1 MMLTHLKYILLLAVC
16 VLFLFGDADA
26 QQRRAVKVLGLSVEG
41 NTTTDPNMIRLS
53 SGITPGT
60 EITGE
65 SVQEA
70 IRQLWRMNLFSDI
83 QVVIDRE
90 VSEGVYLTIKVKEYP
105 RLEKVELQ
113 GNKKL
118 KKDDIDEV
126 LNFYSGQVVSPTLLT
141 RSKTKLLEKYKEK
154 GYLLAKVESETRPGE
169 LDSNRVIVR
178 FKFDEGKKVQV
189 ENINFFGNETF
200 DDKKLRKQFK
210 EIKEDT
216 WWRGADFDQ
225 DKYEEDLVKLID
237 FYQNEGFRDAEVL
250 KDSIYYSEDKSDL
263 FIDIWV
269 SEGPRYTF
277 GDITWEGNKLFGTVE
292 LESKLGFARGET
304 YSKKK
309 LDEAIYQH
317 IGSLYYDNG
326 YIYATTTPR
335 ETIDKDN
342 PNELDIHFL
351 ISEGKQARINEIRIV
366 GNTKTKEKVIRREL
380 RVFPGDTFSRALLER
395 SQRDVWMLNYFA
407 NVEPQVKPIDEEK
420 VDLEFKIEEKSTD
433 TANMSAGWSE
443 RDRLIGSVGVAMAN
457 LFGNGQRL
465 SFDWNF
471 GRWYR
476 SFNIGFTEPWLLDTP
491 TLAGFSFYD
500 TKRDA
505 IYYGYKQQSR
515 GISLRLGRRL
525 TWPDNFF
532 RVDWIYRLDETNL
545 SDFSSYYLNYNP
557 SGIVSTRWPL
567 TSSGIT
573 QIWSR
578 NSLDRPEFPTSG
590 SEFSLTTEL
599 TGTVLGGNVDF
610 HKHVFKMDWFTPSF
624 WNLVVYTSFQA
635 GVMQT
640 LKGNERLNYFDYF
653 FMGGD
658 GLSRSIPLRGYED
671 PLSGNTRVGSGG
683 KTMLKYTAELRV
695 PIAPN
700 PTIFGLFFIEAGNV
714 WQDYK
719 HADPFNMRRSA
730 GIGARVFMP
739 MIGIIG
745 FDYGYGFDRVD
756 INGNPDPKW
765 KMHFVFGRSF

>member
-1 MMLTHLKYILLLAVC
+1 ML
-16 VLFLFGDADA
+16 LFVGVDGLFA
-26 QQRRAVKVLGLSVEG
+26 QQRRSVKVLGVSVEG

-53 SGITPGT
+53 SGVTPGT
-60 EITGE
+60 EITGDAIQE
-65 SVQEA
+65 S
-70 IRQLWRMNLFSDI
+70 IRQLWRMDLFSDI
-83 QVVIDRE
+83 QVIIDRE
-90 VSEGVYLTIKVKEYP
+90 VGEGVYLTIKVKEYP

-118 KKDDIDEV
+118 KKDDIDET
-126 LNFYSGQVVSPTLLT
+126 LNFYSGQVVSQTLLT
-141 RSKTKLLEKYKEK
+141 RGKTKLIEKYKEK
-154 GYLLAKVESETRPGE
+154 GYLLAQIETTTSPGI
-169 LDSNRVIVR
+169 LDSNRVIIN
-178 FKFDEGKKVQV
+178 FKFNEGQKVQV
-189 ENINFFGNETF
+189 EKINFFGNKTF
-200 DDKKLRKQFK
+200 NDKKLRKQFK

-216 WWRGADFDQ
+216 WWRGADFDKK
-225 DKYEEDLVKLID
+225 KYEEDRLKIVE
-237 FYQNEGFRDAEVL
+237 FYQNEGFRDAEII
-250 KDSIYYSEDKSDL
+250 KDSTYYSEDKSDL
-263 FIDIWV
+263 YLDIWV
-269 SEGPRYTF
+269 EEGPRYSF
-277 GDITWEGNKLFGTVE
+277 GDISWEGNKLFGTVE
-292 LESKLGFARGET
+292 LESNLGFEKGQT

-309 LDEAIYQH
+309 LDEAIYQN

-326 YIYATTTPR
+326 YIYSTTTPR
-335 ETIDKDN
+335 ETIDKEN
-342 PNELDIHFL
+342 PKELDIHFL
-351 ISEGKQARINEIRIV
+351 ISEGKQARVNEIRIV
-366 GNTKTKEKVIRREL
+366 GNSKTKEKVIRREL
-380 RVFPGDTFSRALLER
+380 RLYPGDTFSRALLER

-407 NVEPQVKPIDEEK
+407 NVEPSVKPLDEEK

-476 SFNIGFTEPWLLDTP
+476 SFNIGFTEPWFMDTP
-491 TLAGFSFYD
+491 TLAGLSLYD

-505 IYYGYKQQSR
+505 IYYGYEQQSR
-515 GISLRLGRRL
+515 GVSLRLGRRL
-525 TWPDNFF
+525 SWPDNFF

-545 SDFSSYYLNYNP
+545 TNFSSYYKDYNP
-557 SGIVSTRWPL
+557 SGIFSTKWPL
-567 TSSGIT
+567 TSSGVT

-624 WNLVVYTSFQA
+624 WNLVVYTSFQS

-640 LKGNERLNYFDYF
+640 LRENTRLNYFDYF

-671 PLSGNTRVGSGG
+671 PLSGRTRTGAGG
-683 KTMLKYTAELRV
+683 KTMMKYTAELRI

-700 PTIFGLFFIEAGNV
+700 PTIFGLFFVEAGNV

-756 INGNPDPKW
+756 DQGNPDPKW